1 MKSKIIVIFTVLSV
15 LFIFSNLAYSQE
27 HEHEQGERHES
38 GGLSDEDI
46 AAVGK
51 VLDAFAKSYVD
62 NDIDALMALFAE
74 TAVYL
79 EGRGMNDGKKAIRD
93 DHLGSHFAS
102 TTYLKYDSKDRVISG
117 NGTVAYVH
125 EIVTRQQQA
134 KNSDTPS
141 EPRIRRVLYVL
152 EKQSNGTWLIAL
164 LN

>member
-1 MKSKIIVIFTVLSV
+1 MKSKTIVLFTVLSV
-15 LFIFSNLAYSQE
+15 LFVFGNLAYSQE
-27 HEHEQGERHES
+27 HEHEQGEQHES
-38 GGLSDEDI
+38 ATLSDEDI

-79 EGRGMNDGKKAIRD
+79 EGRGMNDGKKAILD

-102 TTYLKYDSKDRVISG
+102 TNYLKYDSKDRVISG
-117 NGTVAYVH
+117 NGNVAYVH
-125 EIVTRQQQA
+125 EMVTRVQQA
-134 KNSDTPS
+134 PDSDTPS
-141 EPRIRRVLYVL
+141 EPRVWRALYVL
-152 EKQSNGTWLIAL
+152 EKQTNGSWLIAL